1 MAPSPPPSFLLKS
14 PASTPPLTPLPPTHP
29 LAAELAAL
37 RQQVAQYRAAAHQ
50 AGIAVQGVR
59 LELDLARE
67 EAAGLRAKNKALE
80 GEVEVLR

>member
-1 MAPSPPPSFLLKS
+1 MPSPPPSFLLKS
-14 PASTPPLTPLPPTHP
+14 PSTPPLTPLPPTHP